1 MNDLL
6 KPSHRWSNGPWPS
19 KTIETIGWIIIT
31 LANSFSHNHHIIKD
45 MNRKHLGAVPS
56 YWECFST
63 FCQQVLIF
71 RYQHSHSVSKIIL
84 LTIFMGWNTFSCLKY
99 IIFNGYIFFPP
110 AFFCFHV
117 YHVISWTIMVTWGT
131 ITMDTRLMIM
141 SPITLPRP
149 PLPQAHL
156 ALIVTSSSSVSASS
170 SSASTLFYCNF
181 LSLHQPYQQC
191 WIILN
196 YSNCHN
202 LNKISWKKSFYSLIS
217 PPPHTHT
224 KTQK

>member
-1 MNDLL
+1 
-6 KPSHRWSNGPWPS
+6 
-19 KTIETIGWIIIT
+19 
-31 LANSFSHNHHIIKD
+31 

-63 FCQQVLIF
+63 FCQQVLNF

-84 LTIFMGWNTFSCLKY
+84 LTIFMAWNTLFFFWNSKY
-99 IIFNGYIFFPP
+99 IMLDGYLFFPP

-149 PLPQAHL
+149 TSSQAHL
-156 ALIVTSSSSVSASS
+156 VLIATSSSSISASS
-170 SSASTLFYCNF
+170 SLASTLFLCNF

-196 YSNCHN
+196 YSTCHN
-202 LNKISWKKSFYSLIS
+202 LNKSDEKSLFWSHQPPLTHKKNR
-217 PPPHTHT
+217 HR
-224 KTQK
+224 